1 MVRVLYSSAVGA
13 LVGLLALPGIA
24 VSDAMSPPR
33 GPAAA
38 SAAITG
44 SVWREGNVAVP
55 GARVRLR
62 NYATGRLADT
72 TQANDL
78 GRFVFRNLE
87 GGHYLLEVVNE
98 TGKVLAIGQPL
109 AVAPGETVA
118 TFLRLASKAPWL
130 TGFFQNVAAASVSSA
145 SSLGV
150 TAIAVENDPCRGA
163 ACCQ

>member
-33 GPAAA
+33 RPAAA

-118 TFLRLASKAPWL
+118 TFLRLASRAPWF
-130 TGFFQNVAAASVSSA
+130 TGFFQNAAAASVSSA